1 MDILQ
6 SLPDWINQC
15 DGIFLFGYVS
25 EQDKSNILLILK
37 DQMSLYDRM
46 FHPVIETSG
55 NVGVSDMEVSSLR
68 MMKLKDKIFVSD
80 LGSLINVTGDST
92 HNKMIL
98 EALSGSCQKN
108 KNCLVLLCPMYKDIS
123 MTVGNDYKYSKI
135 PLYLAM
141 ASVSLKNGV
150 ISVNKLRWMLSVYKR
165 PSDYLP
171 LKINQ
176 YVRDSKIDDILR

>member
-150 ISVNKLRWMLSVYKR
+150 ISVNKLRWGS

>member
-1 MDILQ
+1 
-6 SLPDWINQC
+6 
-15 DGIFLFGYVS
+15 
-25 EQDKSNILLILK
+25 
-37 DQMSLYDRM
+37 
-46 FHPVIETSG
+46 
-55 NVGVSDMEVSSLR
+55 

-150 ISVNKLRWMLSVYKR
+150 ISVNKLRWGS
-165 PSDYLP
+165 PTDYLP

-176 YVRDSKIDDILR
+176 YLRDRKIDDILR